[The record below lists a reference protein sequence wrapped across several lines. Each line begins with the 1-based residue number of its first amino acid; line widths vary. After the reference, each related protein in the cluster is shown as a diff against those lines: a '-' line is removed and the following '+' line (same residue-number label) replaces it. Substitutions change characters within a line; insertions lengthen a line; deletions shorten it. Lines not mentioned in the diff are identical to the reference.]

1 MKMEDAKMVV
11 NWTKIYA
18 ADPTQFIGKCECNLS
33 ISSYVKKFDDKT
45 ETNLE
50 NSSE

>member
-33 ISSYVKKFDDKT
+33 ISSYVKKLLK
-45 ETNLE
+45 
-50 NSSE
+50 NSMIKLKQI